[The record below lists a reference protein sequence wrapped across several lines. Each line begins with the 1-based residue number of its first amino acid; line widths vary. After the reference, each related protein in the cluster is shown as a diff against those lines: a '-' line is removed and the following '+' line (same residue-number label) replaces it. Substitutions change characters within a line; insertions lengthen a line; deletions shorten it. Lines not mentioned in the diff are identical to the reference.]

1 MSDDDRNEAIDTEH
15 SAQEAE
21 HGAQVAEVERDA
33 EIDRLNR
40 AVAEE
45 RQHAAE
51 LRRTVDELRFKMDI
65 LERSYSKQLDD
76 ARLRAETAEQKTN
89 EHGVRL
95 AELDG
100 ARNDAI
106 ELLTETKAELDRLN
120 KERDQL
126 RRQLASRD
134 GWNVEGAADDVDV
147 DDGEGTI
154 NGLLNDDKW
163 LARAE
168 SEHQKQIR
176 ERASV
181 QADEESSTED
191 MLAPEAVL
199 TRKSAGD

>member
-1 MSDDDRNEAIDTEH
+1 MSDDCRNELTETARE
-15 SAQEAE
+15 AQA
-21 HGAQVAEVERDA
+21 ARAERDA

-65 LERSYSKQLDD
+65 LERSYSKQLED
-76 ARLRAETAEQKTN
+76 ARLRAESAEQKTA

-106 ELLTETKAELDRLN
+106 ELLTEAKAELDRLN
-120 KERDQL
+120 KDREQL

-134 GWNVEGAADDVDV
+134 GWEVEGAGGEDFDFD
-147 DDGEGTI
+147 EGTI

-163 LARAE
+163 IARAE

-176 ERASV
+176 ERASAQV
-181 QADEESSTED
+181 VEDSPTED
-191 MLAPEAVL
+191 MIAPELVL
-199 TRKSAGD
+199 TRKTAD

>member
-1 MSDDDRNEAIDTEH
+1 MSDDDRNELTETAH
-15 SAQEAE
+15 EAQA
-21 HGAQVAEVERDA
+21 ARAERDA
-33 EIDRLNR
+33 EVDRLNR

-45 RQHAAE
+45 RHHSAE

-65 LERSYSKQLDD
+65 LERSYSKQLED
-76 ARLRAETAEQKTN
+76 ARVRAEEAEQRTA

-106 ELLTETKAELDRLN
+106 ELLTEAKAELDRLN
-120 KERDQL
+120 KDRDQL

-134 GWNVEGAADDVDV
+134 GWEVEGAAEDAQFD
-147 DDGEGTI
+147 EGTI

-163 LARAE
+163 MARAE

-176 ERASV
+176 ERSSTRV
-181 QADEESSTED
+181 VEDSSTED
-191 MLAPEAVL
+191 MIAPELVL
-199 TRKSAGD
+199 TRKTAD